1 MKIKE
6 SEYRILLLSI
16 ILFSILFNRQKVYVP
31 NNHIEIIHPNQIP
44 FYDKPKTDSVMLQNS
59 LSLEVDKTKDS
70 TTQIDQNFGKNWMR
84 RYSKGIRFE
93 FYPP

>member
-6 SEYRILLLSI
+6 YEYRILLLSI
-16 ILFSILFNRQKVYVP
+16 ILFSIFLKRQKVYVP
-31 NNHIEIIHPNQIP
+31 NNHIEIIHPSQIP
-44 FYDKPKTDSVMLQNS
+44 FYNRSNKDSAMLQNS

>member
-6 SEYRILLLSI
+6 SEYKILLLSI
-16 ILFSILFNRQKVYVP
+16 ILFSILFKRQKVYVP
-31 NNHIEIIHPNQIP
+31 NNHIEIIHPNQNP
-44 FYDKPKTDSVMLQNS
+44 FYDRSNTNSSMLQNS